1 MTTEHTPSIAENPEP
16 YDAQEL
22 ATEADE
28 VAARDAASE
37 AVAAETPET
46 AATAGAPA
54 STAPTDDPGANLL
67 ERALRAAG
75 SDAAKYLPV
84 RFIPALTSLLTT
96 RLFTDRIDPA
106 DYGAFYLLSAITSL
120 LAALAVNWISS
131 SAVRYYWPSRKG
143 GKLDSYL
150 ATVVWT
156 GLASLLMFALAAG
169 AAAALG
175 VGDLDEVVLRLV
187 PAGIVYFIA
196 HFYTTLLLQVLRA
209 ANRANAYARLSIW
222 ITVLVTVFSVAFV
235 LMGYGSLGILA
246 GVAIGNVVVAPFVFK
261 EILAE
266 GSVDPRAIDH
276 DLFREFLTYGMPLVP
291 VGLSSW
297 ALVLMDRFVLT
308 AFRSAAEVGVYSVAY
323 GLGDKIMQ
331 LVTMPL
337 LLTMMPSL
345 TEAFERRGQA
355 LAEKMQT
362 HFTRY
367 FSLLT
372 FPMLAGMAAVA
383 PVFMA
388 VFTGPQYRGAF
399 AVLPI
404 VAAGSMLG
412 SFAQVAGTG
421 LGMHKKTTVIMQNT
435 LVAAAVN
442 VVANVV
448 LVPRYGY
455 IAAAWDTVLS
465 YAVLLGLTWWRSRE
479 YMRWQLP
486 WEALGRV
493 AAASAGMGALVW
505 GASRILPVNML
516 SLVAEVI
523 LGVVAYVVLVMVLGG
538 VRAEERAF
546 AGELGRRAF
555 AKLTRRS

>member
-1 MTTEHTPSIAENPEP
+1 MSNETTPAVGETPEP
-16 YDAQEL
+16 FDAQEL

-28 VAARDAASE
+28 AEAQAAADDAAGTATTADSGTE
-37 AVAAETPET
+37 VVAEP
-46 AATAGAPA
+46 
-54 STAPTDDPGANLL
+54 NLL

-75 SDAAKYLPV
+75 SDAARYIPV

-96 RLFTDRIDPA
+96 RLFTENIAPA

-120 LAALAVNWISS
+120 LASLAVNWLSS
-131 SAVRYYWPSRKG
+131 SAVRFYWPSKKA

-150 ATVVWT
+150 ATVAWT
-156 GLASLLMFALAAG
+156 GLASLMMFGLGLG
-169 AAAALG
+169 AAVWLG
-175 VGDLDEVVLRLV
+175 AGNLEDVVVRLV

-196 HFYTTLLLQVLRA
+196 HFYTTLLLQILRA
-209 ANRANAYARLSIW
+209 ANRANAYARLSIA
-222 ITVLVTVFSVAFV
+222 ITVLVTIASVALV
-235 LMGYGSLGILA
+235 LMGWGSLGILV
-246 GVAIGNVVVAPFVFK
+246 GVALGNVIVAPFVFK
-261 EILAE
+261 EILSE
-266 GSVDPRAIDH
+266 GAVDPRLIDR
-276 DLFREFLTYGMPLVP
+276 DMFREFLAYGMPLVP

-308 AFRSAAEVGVYSVAY
+308 AFRSPAEVGVYSVAY

-367 FSLLT
+367 FALLT
-372 FPMLAGMAAVA
+372 FPMLAGMTAIA

-388 VFTGPQYRGAF
+388 VFTGPDYRAAF

-404 VAAGSMLG
+404 VAGGSMLG

-435 LVAAAVN
+435 LVAAAFN
-442 VVANVV
+442 VAANLL
-448 LVPRYGY
+448 LVPKFGY
-455 IAAAWDTVLS
+455 LAAAWNTVLS
-465 YAVLLGLTWWRSRE
+465 YAVLLGLTWWRSRT
-479 YMRWQLP
+479 YMYWRLP
-486 WEALGRV
+486 WGPLGRIG
-493 AAASAGMGALVW
+493 AASAGMGLLVW
-505 GASRILPVNML
+505 GMSQVLPVNVWAL
-516 SLVAEVI
+516 TLEVVI
-523 LGVVAYVVLVMVLGG
+523 GIIAYLVLVMVLGG
-538 VRAEERAF
+538 VRAEERGF
-546 AGELGRRAF
+546 IIELGRRGM
-555 AKLTRRS
+555 KKITRR